1 MWFWL
6 IVVSQSSENNYSE
19 IIESLESHECDDW
32 WMNGWMDK
40 LLSAPLSSFS
50 MSLQC
55 SVCKYITDHLHLWVH
70 QASDDRT
77 RAVLGTS
84 DAFMVLHHPS
94 LTAELEVVDVTAVCD
109 TSWSG
114 ETYLRKFQRSHHM
127 INDKRAFLVD
137 ANISHCNLL
146 AAFTNGLKSDNQ
158 RSLKSKNDK
167 QSTTLPCNAVFGL
180 SALQH

>member
-32 WMNGWMDK
+32 WMTPGQIAVCTTQFVLNVVAMLGVQVHYWS
-40 LLSAPLSSFS
+40 SAPVSA
-50 MSLQC
+50 
-55 SVCKYITDHLHLWVH
+55 